1 MAHCCRSA
9 FWSVVTASLR
19 RCEPHSTTIKRN
31 GGTHPDAMVALG
43 GHIVPINANG
53 TPGIGWPSLP
63 HERRRL
69 TSRRCSAL
77 QAVAVSPYPRAA
89 FSQHPPAAYLAAAIT
104 SCISPLYPMA
114 GLVFTKN
121 ASKRYAASRATYQF
135 PDVRKLLSCQLIPL
149 ELIFDEGILR
159 AREIS

>member
-89 FSQHPPAAYLAAAIT
+89 FSQHPPAAYLAAAHH
-104 SCISPLYPMA
+104 
-114 GLVFTKN
+114 LVHF
-121 ASKRYAASRATYQF
+121 
-135 PDVRKLLSCQLIPL
+135 
-149 ELIFDEGILR
+149 
-159 AREIS
+159 

>member
-31 GGTHPDAMVALG
+31 GGTHPDAMVAFD

-89 FSQHPPAAYLAAAIT
+89 FSQHPPAAYLAAAHHLVHFAPLPNGRSRIHKKCQQALR
-104 SCISPLYPMA
+104 SVKRDVSISGRPKVALM
-114 GLVFTKN
+114 
-121 ASKRYAASRATYQF
+121 
-135 PDVRKLLSCQLIPL
+135 PDS
-149 ELIFDEGILR
+149 
-159 AREIS
+159 ARTHF